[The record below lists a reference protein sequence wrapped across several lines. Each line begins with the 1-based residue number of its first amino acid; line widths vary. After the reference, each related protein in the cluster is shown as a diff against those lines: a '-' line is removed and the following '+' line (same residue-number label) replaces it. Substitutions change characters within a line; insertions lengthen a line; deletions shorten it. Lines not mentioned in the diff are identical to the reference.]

1 MQKAFFLSSAC
12 AAILASN
19 PILATESAPRH
30 VTSLLEM
37 RHKNIVMQEFDLS
50 CGAATLTM
58 LLNHQHDDPVTEKEV
73 ATSMIGRE
81 AYLDNPN
88 LIQAR
93 HGFSLLDL
101 KVYVDKRGYEGVG
114 FGKLD
119 LLDLQSRAP
128 IMVPINTHGYN
139 HFVIFRGMSG
149 NRVLL
154 ADPAWGNH
162 TMLVDTF
169 TKAWIDY
176 PVLGHVG
183 FIVMSQEF
191 GQMPPGRLAPAE
203 YDFVSLR

>member
-1 MQKAFFLSSAC
+1 MKKTLWINTAC
-12 AAILASN
+12 AAMLTTQLSTA
-19 PILATESAPRH
+19 AESEQRY

-101 KVYVDKRGYEGVG
+101 KFYVDKRGYEGVG

-119 LLDLQSRAP
+119 LLDLQTRAP

-139 HFVIFRGMSG
+139 HFVIFRGVSG

-169 TKAWIDY
+169 LDAWIDY
-176 PVLGHVG
+176 PIIGHVG
-183 FIVMSQEF
+183 FIVMSREY
-191 GQMPPGRLAPAE
+191 GQVPPGRLAPSE